1 MSDLLLHQVLG
12 LDDDENLFIPEEGY
26 SSLGDLYQTLGFMEQ
41 IAQSGGVDGEVR
53 VVRDESGD
61 TICLAI
67 NNPGTEEY
75 PSFWAVFTNMVAKSG
90 IQSAAAVQFDILVS
104 HLLQSFDDITSLE
117 VSAHE
122 LEVALREYYSIAL
135 VERQLCDGCVKPA
148 ETYEMVYLD
157 IRVQRLD
164 ELFRKL
170 GDRFNASGRVLEIC
184 CGNGMATLSLEKLGI
199 FLLTTDHDRCQ
210 ICQGLEHEVLKPE
223 RTIVMDA
230 TRLSDFFNEGL
241 FDAVIGFMLGTI
253 YSFNKDIWAAMMAES
268 LKVVKPGGTL
278 LFTVN
283 KREEMD
289 ILKDAL
295 DGLGAMGEIIDNTDK
310 NGIYDQWVY
319 LGRKQQ

>member
-1 MSDLLLHQVLG
+1 MLLHHVLG
-12 LDDDENLFIPEEGY
+12 LKDDENLFLPEEGY
-26 SSLGDLYQTLGFMEQ
+26 SSLNDLYQTLGFMEQ
-41 IAQSGGVDGEVR
+41 ITESGGVDGEVR
-53 VVRDESGD
+53 AMRDESGD

-67 NNPGTEEY
+67 NNPGTEDY
-75 PSFWAVFTNMVAKSG
+75 PSFWAVFINVVPRAG
-90 IQSAAAVQFDILVS
+90 IKSAAAGQFDTLAS
-104 HLLQSFDDITSLE
+104 NLLQSAGDVISN
-117 VSAHE
+117 VISSQE
-122 LEVALREYYSIAL
+122 LEVALREYFSIAL
-135 VERQLCDGCVKPA
+135 VERQLCDGCVKPT

-170 GDRFNASGRVLEIC
+170 GDRFDVSGRVLEIC

-199 FLLTTDHDRCQ
+199 SPLTTDYDRCQ
-210 ICQGLEHEVLKPE
+210 VCQGLEHGVLKPG

-230 TRLSDFFNEGL
+230 TRLTDFFDGGS

-253 YSFNKDIWAAMMAES
+253 YSFNKDIWAAMMSES
-268 LKVVKPGGTL
+268 LKVIKPGGTL

-289 ILKDAL
+289 ILKEVL
-295 DGLGAMGEIIDNTDK
+295 DGLGAVGEVIDNTDE

-319 LGRKQQ
+319 LGRKN

>member
-1 MSDLLLHQVLG
+1 MLLHQVLG
-12 LDDDENLFIPEEGY
+12 LDDDENLFLPEEGY
-26 SSLGDLYQTLGFMEQ
+26 SSLNDLYQTLGFMEQ
-41 IAQSGGVDGEVR
+41 IAESGGVDGEVR
-53 VVRDESGD
+53 TVQDETGD

-75 PSFWAVFTNMVAKSG
+75 PSFWAVFTNVVSKSG
-90 IQSAAAVQFDILVS
+90 IQSAAAVQFDILAS
-104 HLLQSFDDITSLE
+104 HLLQSAGDVNSMETS
-117 VSAHE
+117 SRE
-122 LEVALREYYSIAL
+122 LKVALREYYSIAL
-135 VERQLCDGCVKPA
+135 VERQLCDGCVKPT

-164 ELFRKL
+164 KLFEKL
-170 GDRFNASGRVLEIC
+170 GDRFDASGRVLEIC

-199 FLLTTDHDRCQ
+199 YPLTTDYDRCQ
-210 ICQGLEHEVLKPE
+210 VCQGLEHEVLKPE

-230 TRLSDFFNEGL
+230 TRLTDFFDQGA

-289 ILKDAL
+289 ILKEVL
-295 DGLGAMGEIIDNTDK
+295 DGLGAVGEVIDNTDE

-319 LGRKQQ
+319 LGRKNL